1 MKTIQNTDCPNCW
14 GYQTYEN
21 NNLEQEF
28 CTNNEQ

>member
-1 MKTIQNTDCPNCW
+1 MRNLQNTDCPNCW

-28 CTNNEQ
+28 YTNNE